1 MKRSFRR
8 QLTIIFTA
16 VMAGTL
22 VLMFFCGA
30 IFLESYYI
38 ADKKDQI
45 KDAYTRFNAAATE
58 GELDSE
64 KFQESLQSSSTTD
77 NISFLVMK
85 TDGRLRMYST
95 RNSEQMYFQLWD
107 HILDRES
114 VEMTRILEKS
124 DNYVLR
130 QSLERITGMEYMEM
144 IGTLDNGDYFIM
156 KTPLESIRDSVM
168 IANRFYTVIG
178 AAAIIISGIIIYL
191 FSRKVTRPVME
202 LADISKRMTD
212 LDFDAKFESKGEDE
226 IDVLGEHM
234 NQLSKTLEKTISEL
248 KTANNELRR
257 DIEQKEKIVVRD
269 ADESDSELSDPPE
282 DI

>member
-1 MKRSFRR
+1 MKKSFRR

-64 KFQESLQSSSTTD
+64 KFQENLQSSSTTD

-95 RNSEQMYFQLWD
+95 E
-107 HILDRES
+107 I
-114 VEMTRILEKS
+114 V
-124 DNYVLR
+124 
-130 QSLERITGMEYMEM
+130 
-144 IGTLDNGDYFIM
+144 
-156 KTPLESIRDSVM
+156 
-168 IANRFYTVIG
+168 NRCIF
-178 AAAIIISGIIIYL
+178 SCGIIFL
-191 FSRKVTRPVME
+191 
-202 LADISKRMTD
+202 
-212 LDFDAKFESKGEDE
+212 
-226 IDVLGEHM
+226 
-234 NQLSKTLEKTISEL
+234 
-248 KTANNELRR
+248 
-257 DIEQKEKIVVRD
+257 IVN
-269 ADESDSELSDPPE
+269 L
-282 DI
+282 